1 MNDILVSLE
10 FEVVEACLASLELEA
25 LENTIDIPIGVEEVR
40 TVYVYPNQYEG
51 ETVIIPSLE
60 EQVLDTAEKTVME
73 PIVIKP
79 IPQNY
84 GLITYNGNIIT
95 VS

>member
-25 LENTIDIPIGVEEVR
+25 LENTIDIPISVEEVR

-51 ETVIIPSLE
+51 ETVIIPSPE

-84 GLITYNGNIIT
+84 GLITYNGSVIT

>member
-1 MNDILVSLE
+1 MNDFLVSLE

-25 LENTIDIPIGVEEVR
+25 LENTIDIPISVEEVR

-51 ETVIIPSLE
+51 ETVIIPSPE

-84 GLITYNGNIIT
+84 GLITYNGSVIT

>member
-25 LENTIDIPIGVEEVR
+25 LENTIDIPISVEEVR
-40 TVYVYPNQYEG
+40 TVYVYPDQYEG
-51 ETVIIPSLE
+51 ETVIIPSSE

-84 GLITYNGNIIT
+84 GLITYNGSVIT

>member
-25 LENTIDIPIGVEEVR
+25 LENTIDIPISVEEVR
-40 TVYVYPNQYEG
+40 TVYVYPNQYDG
-51 ETVIIPSLE
+51 ETVIIPSSE

-84 GLITYNGNIIT
+84 GLITYNGSVIT